1 MARRNLLYRIIIF
14 KNGKRVNQ
22 LKTYRTYKNALIGYN
37 RLLREN
43 KIFFP
48 KKILWDGTEANYE
61 LILTAPKTNKGKE
74 YYRNDLGTLI
84 RIVPNGDFTINIAQ
98 VDGLLANQVVF
109 LEDKLTNTVT
119 DLKSGNYAFNTAEG
133 TFNDRFVLKYTNKT
147 LSLDTTDKEDG
158 ILAFYSNNYKT
169 LIIKNNLAEATVN
182 SVALFNMSGQKIENW
197 DVSESEHT
205 NVQIPIKNMSS
216 GIYVV
221 KIKTT
226 KGESSKKII
235 VN

>member
-84 RIVPNGDFTINIAQ
+84 RIVPNGDFTIKKISPYY
-98 VDGLLANQVVF
+98 V
-109 LEDKLTNTVT
+109 EDCFKHKLTNKIFYFK
-119 DLKSGNYAFNTAEG
+119 DLIKFFMERSDITIIVYAINNKLVIGYFENEEMDVFT
-133 TFNDRFVLKYTNKT
+133 LKNQQAVSD
-147 LSLDTTDKEDG
+147 LISL
-158 ILAFYSNNYKT
+158 
-169 LIIKNNLAEATVN
+169 
-182 SVALFNMSGQKIENW
+182 
-197 DVSESEHT
+197 
-205 NVQIPIKNMSS
+205 
-216 GIYVV
+216 
-221 KIKTT
+221 IKTYNISCGFTNFMYFDNADLET
-226 KGESSKKII
+226 KKQIYDHLEKKYNIDRKYM
-235 VN
+235 NRQATR

>member
-48 KKILWDGTEANYE
+48 KKILWDGTEANNE

-84 RIVPNGDFTINIAQ
+84 RIVPNGDFTIKKISPYY
-98 VDGLLANQVVF
+98 V
-109 LEDKLTNTVT
+109 EDCFKHKLTNKIFYFK
-119 DLKSGNYAFNTAEG
+119 DLIKFFMERSDLTIIVYAINNKLVIGYFENEEMDVFT
-133 TFNDRFVLKYTNKT
+133 LKNQQAVSD
-147 LSLDTTDKEDG
+147 LISL
-158 ILAFYSNNYKT
+158 
-169 LIIKNNLAEATVN
+169 
-182 SVALFNMSGQKIENW
+182 
-197 DVSESEHT
+197 
-205 NVQIPIKNMSS
+205 
-216 GIYVV
+216 
-221 KIKTT
+221 IKTYNISCGFTNFMYFDDPDLET
-226 KGESSKKII
+226 KKQIYDHLEKKYNIDRKYMI
-235 VN
+235 RQATR